1 MMLQC
6 SRYIFIRVVI
16 FWKNFPTKFF
26 TDRPTDSYFQSGNDT
41 KWRYLWLSPYIHS
54 TLHACSTFSC
64 IAGSNYKKVVVG
76 CDLSN
81 GKIGRGY
88 PKSDDPT
95 VFIVWRNWIQY
106 VKFSHSGHS
115 SLICSITSFLEL
127 VTSSHFHLT
136 ACPNYAVKK
145 FRTNKLFKYVKVSLS
160 MVTNDT
166 ISGPL

>member
-1 MMLQC
+1 MTRNEDICDCRLT
-6 SRYIFIRVVI
+6 FIQLYMRVQL
-16 FWKNFPTKFF
+16 F
-26 TDRPTDSYFQSGNDT
+26 
-41 KWRYLWLSPYIHS
+41 
-54 TLHACSTFSC
+54 HALPVAT
-64 IAGSNYKKVVVG
+64 IAKKVVVG